1 MGFFCPVCGE
11 TWLIYNSLCTDC
23 RKIKHTMNLVGKE
36 RFMTAIDRL
45 FVMTDTKTNKI
56 LEKEE
61 KNNGVVTRLQ
71 AFRNAMDKDQ
81 IKD

>member
-23 RKIKHTMNLVGKE
+23 RRVKHTMNLVGKE
-36 RFMTAIDRL
+36 RFLACIDRL
-45 FVMTDTKTNKI
+45 FVLQESKTNKI

-61 KNNGVVTRLQ
+61 AKPGVVTRLQ
-71 AFRNAMDKDQ
+71 ALRSSLEK
-81 IKD
+81 

>member
-23 RKIKHTMNLVGKE
+23 RRVKHTMNLVGKE
-36 RFMTAIDRL
+36 RFLACIDRL
-45 FVMTDTKTNKI
+45 FVLQESKTNKI

-61 KNNGVVTRLQ
+61 ARPGVVTRLQ
-71 AFRNAMDKDQ
+71 ALRSSLEK
-81 IKD
+81 